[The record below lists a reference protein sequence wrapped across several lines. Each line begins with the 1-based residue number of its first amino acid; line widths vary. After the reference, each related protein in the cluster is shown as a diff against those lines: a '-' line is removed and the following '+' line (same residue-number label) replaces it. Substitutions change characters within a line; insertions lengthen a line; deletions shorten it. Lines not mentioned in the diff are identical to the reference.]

1 MSDRDGF
8 QPGVPCWVE
17 TWHDDPEPAIRFYS
31 GVLGWEAENTQPADA
46 NGTFHVCRLR
56 GRDAAAIG
64 SPIPEGA
71 PPTPLWTTF
80 ILVES
85 AEETAGK
92 AKDAGGNVIL
102 EPFESLEGG
111 RLAIIADP
119 AGATFAAWEQAEH
132 KGAQVVNEPGAYSMS
147 FLETTDP
154 DGAKAFYGAL
164 FGWESKAFGP
174 PEAGFAL
181 WRLPG
186 YVGGEPQQPVPR
198 DNVATMIA
206 GGEGPARWSVDF
218 WVANAD
224 EAAAKATDLGGSTLT
239 PPSDVPGVAGMR
251 EATIADP
258 AGAVLT
264 ITQPPGLG

>member
-17 TWHDDPEPAIRFYS
+17 TWHDDPEPAIRFYN
-31 GVLGWEAENTQPADA
+31 GVLGWEAENTLPPGSD
-46 NGTFHVCRLR
+46 GTFHICRLR

-71 PPTPLWTTF
+71 PPTPVWTTF

-85 AEETAGK
+85 AEEAAAK
-92 AKDAGGNVIL
+92 AREAGGSVIV

-111 RLAIIADP
+111 RLTIVADP
-119 AGATFAAWEQAEH
+119 AGAALAAWEQAEH

-147 FLETTDP
+147 ALETTDP
-154 DGAKAFYGAL
+154 EGAKAFYGGL
-164 FGWESKAFGP
+164 FGWESEAFGP
-174 PEAGFAL
+174 PEAGFTL

-186 YVGGEPQQPVPR
+186 YVGGTPQQPVPR

-206 GGEGPARWSVDF
+206 SDEGPARWSVDF
-218 WVANAD
+218 WVADAD
-224 EAAAKATDLGGSTLT
+224 EAVTKASELGGRTLT
-239 PPSDVPGVAGMR
+239 SPYDVPGVEGMR
-251 EATIADP
+251 EAVLADP
-258 AGAVLT
+258 GGAVLT
-264 ITQPPGLG
+264 ITQPPGV

>member
-31 GVLGWEAENTQPADA
+31 GVLGWEAVNTLPPDAD
-46 NGTFHVCRLR
+46 GTFHICRLR

-71 PPTPLWTTF
+71 PPTPVWTTF

-85 AEETAGK
+85 AEETA
-92 AKDAGGNVIL
+92 AKVRDAGGRVII

-111 RLAIIADP
+111 RLTIVADP
-119 AGATFAAWEQAEH
+119 GGGTFAAWEQAEH

-147 FLETTDP
+147 ALQTADP
-154 DGAKAFYGAL
+154 EGAKAFYREL
-164 FGWESKAFGP
+164 FGWEAEPFGP
-174 PEAGFAL
+174 EEAGMSI

-186 YVGGEPQQPVPR
+186 YVGGTPQQPVPR
-198 DNVATMIA
+198 DNVAVMIPGA
-206 GGEGPARWSVDF
+206 EDPARWSVDF
-218 WVANAD
+218 WVFNAD
-224 EAAAKATDLGGSTLT
+224 EAADKASELGGAIVA

-251 EATIADP
+251 SAVIADP
-258 AGAVLT
+258 GGAVLS
-264 ITQPPGLG
+264 ITQPPGVS